1 MAENKKISAN
11 WGGKREGA
19 GAKKTL
25 PPGTRT
31 RSIKMTDREY
41 ESVKNTL
48 NVIRREKKMS
58 KYFKNNIFFYEDL
71 KGDLNLNMR
80 GSENGKI
87 TIASSKKR
95 DMSEKF
101 EIIDTKFANG
111 FKVCVSDKEQKGAPI
126 TSFIGKN
133 LFIFSDDDLK
143 EIYTEGIIRIS
154 VYRAGDNQLFIRVEE
169 LDAGNIWMCFKYTD
183 WDVEENNGR
192 FKNLNDYID
201 DFVRKKENVK
211 SVKKI
216 SIDTIEIVWYDAEF
230 KGYMRSKCQF
240 CVTKDLIGSVTLD
253 MDVVRKN
260 DVDKA

>member
-11 WGGKREGA
+11 WGGRRKGSGAKRTLPEGA
-19 GAKKTL
+19 
-25 PPGTRT
+25 RT
-31 RSIKMTDREY
+31 RSINMTDEEY
-41 ESVKNTL
+41 ENVKNTL

-58 KYFKNNIFFYEDL
+58 KYFKNNIFFYENL

-111 FKVCVSDKEQKGAPI
+111 FKVCVSDKEQKGTPI
-126 TSFIGKN
+126 TTFIGKN

-154 VYRAGDNQLFIRVEE
+154 VYRKGDNQLFIRVEE
-169 LDAGNIWMCFKYTD
+169 LDAGNIWMCFEYTD
-183 WDVEENNGR
+183 WDIEENNGR
-192 FKNLNDYID
+192 FKNIDDYID
-201 DFVRKKENVK
+201 DFVQKKENVK
-211 SVKKI
+211 SVKRV
-216 SIDTIEIVWYDAEF
+216 SNDTIEIIWYDEEF
-230 KGYMRSKCQF
+230 KGCMKSKNQF
-240 CVTKDLIGSVTLD
+240 CVTKDLIGTVTLD

-260 DVDKA
+260 DADKA

>member
-1 MAENKKISAN
+1 MKENKTG
-11 WGGKREGA
+11 WGGRRKGS
-19 GAKKTL
+19 GAKRTL
-25 PPGTRT
+25 PPGARS
-31 RSIKMTDREY
+31 RSINMTDEEY
-41 ESVKNTL
+41 ENVKNTL

-101 EIIDTKFANG
+101 EIIDTKFAAG
-111 FKVCVSDKEQKGAPI
+111 FKVCVSDKEPNGTPI
-126 TSFIGKN
+126 ATLIGKN
-133 LFIFSDDDLK
+133 LFIFSNDDLK

-183 WDVEENNGR
+183 WDIEENNGR
-192 FKNLNDYID
+192 FKNINDYID
-201 DFVRKKENVK
+201 CFVQNKENVK
-211 SVKKI
+211 SVKRI
-216 SIDTIEIVWYDAEF
+216 SNDTIEIVWYDEEF
-230 KGYMRSKCQF
+230 KGYMKSTHEF
-240 CVTKDLIGSVTLD
+240 CVTKDLIGTVTLD

-260 DVDKA
+260 DIDKE

>member
-1 MAENKKISAN
+1 MKENKTG
-11 WGGKREGA
+11 WGGRRKGA
-19 GAKKTL
+19 GAKRTL

-154 VYRAGDNQLFIRVEE
+154 VYRIGDNQINVQVEE
-169 LDAGNIWMCFKYTD
+169 LDSGNIWTSFKYFD

-192 FKNLNDYID
+192 FKNIDDYID
-201 DFVRKKENVK
+201 YFVRNKENVK

-253 MDVVRKN
+253 MDIVRKN
-260 DVDKA
+260 DADKA

>member
-101 EIIDTKFANG
+101 EIVDTKFADG
-111 FKVCVSDKEQKGAPI
+111 FKVCVSDKEQKGTPI
-126 TSFIGKN
+126 TTFIGKN

-143 EIYTEGIIRIS
+143 EIYTEGIIRIN
-154 VYRAGDNQLFIRVEE
+154 VYRTGDTQINVQVKE
-169 LDAGNIWMCFKYTD
+169 LDSGNIWTSFKYFD

-192 FKNLNDYID
+192 FKNIDNYID
-201 DFVRKKENVK
+201 DFVQKKENVK
-211 SVKKI
+211 SVKRI
-216 SIDTIEIVWYDAEF
+216 SNDTIEIVWYDAEF
-230 KGYMRSKCQF
+230 KGYMRSKHQF
-240 CVTKDLIGSVTLD
+240 CVTKDLIGAVTLD
-253 MDVVRKN
+253 IDIVRKN
-260 DVDKA
+260 DADKA

>member
-1 MAENKKISAN
+1 MTENKKSAPG
-11 WGGKREGA
+11 WGGHRKGA
-19 GAKKTL
+19 GAKRTL
-25 PPGTRT
+25 PPDART

-41 ESVKNTL
+41 ENVKNTL

-71 KGDLNLNMR
+71 KRDLNLNMR

-101 EIIDTKFANG
+101 EIIDTKFADG
-111 FKVCVSDKEQKGAPI
+111 FKVCVGDEEQKGTPI
-126 TSFIGKN
+126 ATLIGKN
-133 LFIFSDDDLK
+133 LFVFSDDDLK

-183 WDVEENNGR
+183 WDIEENNGR
-192 FKNLNDYID
+192 FKNIDDYID
-201 DFVRKKENVK
+201 CFVQNKENVQ
-211 SVKKI
+211 SVKRI
-216 SIDTIEIVWYDAEF
+216 SNDTIEIVWYDAEF
-230 KGYMRSKCQF
+230 KGCMKSKHQF
-240 CVTKDLIGSVTLD
+240 CVTKDLIGTVTLD

-260 DVDKA
+260 DVDKE